1 MADGAVLFA
10 PETEIYFGLNE
21 VGSRIWQLMAS
32 PNGSFDDLCGQL
44 STHYP
49 DVPLE
54 TIRQDVRQLLDEL
67 VAEGLA
73 VGPGAQERDAG
84 ADAASPS

>member
-10 PETEIYFGLNE
+10 PDTEIYFGLNE

-32 PNGSFDDLCGQL
+32 PDGSFDSLCAQL
-44 STHYP
+44 ASYYP
-49 DVPLE
+49 NVSLE

-73 VGPGAQERDAG
+73 IGPGATERDAG
-84 ADAASPS
+84 ADTARPS